1 VRIRDPR
8 PFDDD
13 GQDGDGDRPSAVS
26 YGVPIS
32 VIVGKFAVAAV
43 LALIAL
49 IVGVREQVPIGLA
62 AAVGVALYA
71 ARDVLARE
79 RLAADAHG
87 LTTISGYAGHR
98 HLDWSDMERMSI
110 DSRLRFGART
120 EILELDIGD
129 HIFLF
134 SRFDLGVPPDEA
146 LAALEALRPEDPN
159 SARRRGRPR
168 LPPV

>member
-1 VRIRDPR
+1 VCIRDWH

-13 GQDGDGDRPSAVS
+13 GPDGGADKPSAVS

-32 VIVGKFAVAAV
+32 VMLGKFAVATV

-49 IVGVREQVPIGLA
+49 ILGVREQVPIGLA

-79 RLAADAHG
+79 RLAADADG

-98 HLDWSDMERMSI
+98 HLDWSDLEHMSI

-134 SRFDLGVPPDEA
+134 SRFDLGVPPEEA
-146 LAALEALRPEDPN
+146 LAALEAVRPAN
-159 SARRRGRPR
+159 R
-168 LPPV
+168 